1 MKEEAERKAFQQA
14 VDHRLSA
21 LTGDPRLAQKI
32 RTQVQQEGEPKMK
45 KKISFAFVAA
55 LTLALLSVAALA
67 AANWASIREFL
78 GQEGTVAHMDI
89 VEDAIVKPVITAY
102 DGKTLDIQANEAYW
116 SAEGLSLTFHVAA
129 PDQDKMVVYTGGEIE
144 PDEDGMLWFDGK
156 SISLADWSQGRELLE
171 YDIWVEPTLEG
182 WAYFQRD
189 EAGESYIMTLFG
201 CDEAALRKGC
211 ELQLR
216 VRVENKQ
223 TGEVER
229 SQMAVKLPP
238 MIKQEGRK

>member
-32 RTQVQQEGEPKMK
+32 RTQVQQEGEQKMK

-89 VEDAIVKPVITAY
+89 VEDAIVKPVITA
-102 DGKTLDIQANEAYW
+102 
-116 SAEGLSLTFHVAA
+116 
-129 PDQDKMVVYTGGEIE
+129 
-144 PDEDGMLWFDGK
+144 
-156 SISLADWSQGRELLE
+156 
-171 YDIWVEPTLEG
+171 
-182 WAYFQRD
+182 
-189 EAGESYIMTLFG
+189 
-201 CDEAALRKGC
+201 
-211 ELQLR
+211 
-216 VRVENKQ
+216 
-223 TGEVER
+223 
-229 SQMAVKLPP
+229 
-238 MIKQEGRK
+238 